1 MFRSVQMDLI
11 MGEVLGRLLKLM
23 FHLLCSK
30 IQRKDWKT
38 WQDYVFCCVLQEVY
52 PLQKFVR
59 Y

>member
-1 MFRSVQMDLI
+1 MDLI